1 MGMFFSEVFRLLCM
15 ILLFS
20 QIPRSFLAS
29 SPVSIVQPPEHP
41 TPPPQ
46 NNPPSGR
53 FADKPLS
60 PPPGRYKGP
69 PGGRPSK

>member
-15 ILLFS
+15 IFLVS

-29 SPVSIVQPPEHP
+29 SPRSIVQPPQ
-41 TPPPQ
+41 PPP
-46 NNPPSGR
+46 PPKMNTGSGR